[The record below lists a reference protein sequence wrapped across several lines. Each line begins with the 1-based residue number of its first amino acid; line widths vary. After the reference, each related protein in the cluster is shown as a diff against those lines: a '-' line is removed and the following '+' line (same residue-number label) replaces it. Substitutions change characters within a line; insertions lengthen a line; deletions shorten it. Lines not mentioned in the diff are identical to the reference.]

1 MTHSDFHNAFKRH
14 QNDAGLL
21 WDNHRKAN
29 ADHLYGLAA
38 ECALKALLL
47 KQGVELKRCKE
58 HINKLWDIYISFM
71 QTRKTY
77 SISEENP
84 FADWNVSQ
92 RYDNEDSI
100 TMEVVQ
106 KHRLAVV
113 EVEKIVRK
121 AELDGVL

>member
-1 MTHSDFHNAFKRH
+1 M
-14 QNDAGLL
+14 G
-21 WDNHRKAN
+21 
-29 ADHLYGLAA
+29 
-38 ECALKALLL
+38 
-47 KQGVELKRCKE
+47 
-58 HINKLWDIYISFM
+58 HIHKFL

-100 TMEVVQ
+100 TKEVVQ
-106 KHRLAVV
+106 KHRLAVL